1 MAVLD
6 EGGLLVLWERICMQI
21 RHFFSNL
28 APGGIMI
35 TGPGGKPATSEAFGV
50 RQDRETLYEGTVEA
64 GTGIPMGTGN
74 ETLFVNMPEEDLSQ
88 AMELDRIVLSID
100 GQYSGLGIPACNNR
114 ADTGEE
120 GMIFYKD
127 GILGVVL
134 PDREAHSFWMG
145 KENAALTVDGIPEK
159 LNDLVTLGYYQE
171 HLPAAVGAGR
181 NSLIQQ
187 TGLASADGEG
197 AMAVNAGNAGGQ
209 WAFAAGN
216 GTAGGEYAFSAGGG
230 TEAAGRG
237 AAAFGIG
244 TKASGSGTAAFG
256 NGTVASARNAA
267 ALGNGT
273 IAAGEDQVVFGRY
286 NLLDTQEEYAE
297 VAGIGQGG
305 ARANGRT
312 LDWNGNEWL
321 AGTLETDALI
331 LREADGSRV
340 RITVR
345 SGQLAVEP
353 VSE

>member
-1 MAVLD
+1 L
-6 EGGLLVLWERICMQI
+6 
-21 RHFFSNL
+21 
-28 APGGIMI
+28 
-35 TGPGGKPATSEAFGV
+35 K
-50 RQDRETLYEGTVEA
+50 A
-64 GTGIPMGTGN
+64 G
-74 ETLFVNMPEEDLSQ
+74 D
-88 AMELDRIVLSID
+88 
-100 GQYSGLGIPACNNR
+100 
-114 ADTGEE
+114 
-120 GMIFYKD
+120 
-127 GILGVVL
+127 
-134 PDREAHSFWMG
+134 
-145 KENAALTVDGIPEK
+145 
-159 LNDLVTLGYYQE
+159 
-171 HLPAAVGAGR
+171 
-181 NSLIQQ
+181 
-187 TGLASADGEG
+187 
-197 AMAVNAGNAGGQ
+197 AGGQ

-256 NGTVASARNAA
+256 NGTIASARNAA
-267 ALGNGT
+267 AFGNGT

-286 NLLDTQEEYAE
+286 NLLDSQEEYAE